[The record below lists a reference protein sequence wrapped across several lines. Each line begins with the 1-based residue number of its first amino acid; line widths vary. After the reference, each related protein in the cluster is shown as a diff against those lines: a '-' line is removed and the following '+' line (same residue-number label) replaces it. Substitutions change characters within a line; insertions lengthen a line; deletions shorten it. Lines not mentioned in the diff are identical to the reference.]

1 MPATVD
7 ITATEFA
14 GAQKFRHADVTVT
27 YESGGVSFVPAALNM
42 NRFQNVILTLADAS
56 EAVVVSWDPAAQ
68 NLLMYDAADGS
79 ELAADT
85 EVDLLV
91 TGIGR

>member
-1 MPATVD
+1 MVTAVD

-27 YESGGVSFVPAALNM
+27 YETGGVSFTPSALNM
-42 NRFQNVILTLADAS
+42 NRFQNVILTLADDT
-56 EAVVVSWDPAAQ
+56 EAVVVSFDPAAQ